1 MQVEKRRPPNKK
13 EDFHIRTRHAD
24 LGCELY
30 GEWRRILSEETI
42 RGVRMIE
49 EDYNELLILLKRIE
63 GVVDL
68 HTRLLLVIK
77 KELEK

>member
-1 MQVEKRRPPNKK
+1 
-13 EDFHIRTRHAD
+13 
-24 LGCELY
+24 
-30 GEWRRILSEETI
+30 
-42 RGVRMIE
+42 MIE

>member
-1 MQVEKRRPPNKK
+1 
-13 EDFHIRTRHAD
+13 
-24 LGCELY
+24 
-30 GEWRRILSEETI
+30 
-42 RGVRMIE
+42 MID

-77 KELEK
+77 RKIEQ